1 MMLVWLK
8 FIGSSIIL
16 VIAAIKLAEYGDV
29 IAVRTKI
36 GGMFIGL
43 ILLAGATSL
52 PELLTTI
59 NSISIG
65 EPDLAAGNMFGSNM
79 VNMLL
84 LGLIDLMSRNTRILR
99 KVAHR
104 HALSG
109 SIAVFLIGLST
120 FFIMANIDTRIGWVG
135 IDSLVIIAAYVVGI
149 RIIQQNGSPA
159 AIIEDETPIE
169 ETFPSLKKGIIGFI
183 IASIVLIF
191 IMPVLVN
198 TSQEIAIITGLG
210 TGFVGTALLAII
222 TSLPELVTTI
232 TAIRLGVYDMAIGN
246 LFGSNM
252 FNILSLAL
260 SDFFMTDG
268 RFLDAISHDFVM
280 VGLIGLLMTGLA
292 LIGNLAKLERRIF
305 FIEVDAF
312 LLISIYFLG
321 MYFIYMHGLGV

>member
-1 MMLVWLK
+1 MILIWLK
-8 FIGSSIIL
+8 FLGSSLIL

-99 KVAHR
+99 KAAHR
-104 HALSG
+104 HALTG
-109 SIAVFLIGLST
+109 AMAVFLIAIST
-120 FFIMANIDTRIGWVG
+120 FFIMANIDLRIGWVG
-135 IDSLVIIAAYVVGI
+135 VDSLIIIAVYIFGI
-149 RIIQQNGSPA
+149 RIIQQSANPA
-159 AIIEDETPIE
+159 QKAEELPIDPS
-169 ETFPSLKKGIIGFI
+169 FPTLKKGIFGFLL
-183 IASIVLIF
+183 ATGALIL
-191 IMPVLVN
+191 IMPHLV
-198 TSQEIAIITGLG
+198 TSSQEIAIITGLG
-210 TGFVGTALLAII
+210 TGFIGTALLAVI

-232 TAIRLGVYDMAIGN
+232 TAIKMGVYDMAIGN

-252 FNILSLAL
+252 FNIFSLAL

-268 RFLDAISHDFVM
+268 RFLASIDTDFVM
-280 VGLIGLLMTGLA
+280 VGLIGLIMTGLA
-292 LIGNLAKLERRIF
+292 LIGNLAKLERRLF
-305 FIEVDAF
+305 FIEIDAF
-312 LLISIYFLG
+312 LLILLYFLG
-321 MYFIYMHGLGV
+321 MYFVYFRGFGG